1 MGMEARKIQRVGRS
15 TLSVSL
21 PNDWAKAL
29 GLKAGDQITFLENKD
44 GTLTIQP
51 LSAALETKQ
60 VEYIV
65 NVDVCTEPGVLER
78 IIVGNYL
85 NGRDAIRIVSSKR
98 ISEAHVD
105 EIRRIV
111 RRLLGMGIIE
121 ETSNQIFIQCSIDVT
136 KFPANSVIRRL
147 YIIASTMF
155 KEALAALE
163 QLNIS
168 LAKQTIVREEEADML
183 YWLLTRLVF
192 ISQVDKKVAIKI
204 GLEEPLHILG
214 ARAIGLLLERS
225 ADWGET
231 IARNVVELESYKH
244 ELETE
249 AGKKMVSK
257 IIELGK
263 NVNEICYNSI
273 QSLYSGDIL
282 LASRAIESYKKKVE
296 PMEEEIVNELPAQ
309 GFSSYVC
316 QRLRT
321 IAWGAKRTAELGA
334 EIAQIAINRTL
345 ESNSKYCEE
354 HIVDEQTNHTS
365 I

>member
-1 MGMEARKIQRVGRS
+1 METRKIQRVGRS

-29 GLKAGDQITFLENKD
+29 GLKAGDQITFFENKD
-44 GTLTIQP
+44 GTLTLQP
-51 LSAALETKQ
+51 LSAALEPKQ
-60 VEYIV
+60 VEYII
-65 NVDVCTEPGVLER
+65 NAEACTEPGMLER

-85 NGRDAIRIVSSKR
+85 NGRDAIRIVSAKR
-98 ISEAHVD
+98 ISDTHV
-105 EIRRIV
+105 EETRRIV

-121 ETSNQIFIQCSIDVT
+121 ETPTQILLQCSLDVT
-136 KFPANSVIRRL
+136 KFPINSIIRRL
-147 YIIASTMF
+147 YIIAATMF
-155 KEALAALE
+155 KEALSALE
-163 QLNIS
+163 HINIP
-168 LAKQTIVREEEADML
+168 LARQSMLREEEADML

-192 ISQVDKKVAIKI
+192 TAQLDRKVAVKI

-231 IARNVVELESYKH
+231 IAKNVIELENYKH

-249 AGKKMVSK
+249 MGKKIISK
-257 IIELGK
+257 LSELGK
-263 NVNEICYNSI
+263 IVNEICYNAI

-296 PMEEEIVNELPAQ
+296 PMEEEIVNELPMY
-309 GFSSYVC
+309 GLSPYVC

-334 EIAQIAINRTL
+334 EIAQIAINRSL
-345 ESNSKYCEE
+345 EKDSKYCEE
-354 HIVDEQTNHTS
+354 HVISEQTDHLH